1 MNKEL
6 SSHQLKSWSFI
17 HLLMETQKDKNVH
30 GQMPR
35 INQGT
40 ALAAMAFY
48 LLFKVSVW
56 RLLYIP
62 TSGIGEYLVWA
73 MFRNDIYRLNLAD
86 KDACEQWRDD
96 ESAAREDEKG

>member
-1 MNKEL
+1 M

-35 INQGT
+35 INDQGT

-48 LLFKVSVW
+48 LLFKGSVW
-56 RLLYIP
+56 R
-62 TSGIGEYLVWA
+62 
-73 MFRNDIYRLNLAD
+73 RLNNSPMWAVNILCRPCFRKMYKFD
-86 KDACEQWRDD
+86 LVDEDTFEQWRNDAM
-96 ESAAREDEKG
+96 SLQHVR